1 MYPENSNIF
10 TINGGSSSIK
20 FAMYEMAKTPK
31 PIFSGS
37 INRIGLKNTSFNV
50 AYVDRD
56 EKMSYDVYCPGFYEG
71 AIFLI
76 LWLKRQNS
84 YDKVKCIGHRVV
96 HGMEYSRSEVIDAT
110 LIKELS
116 E

>member
-76 LWLKRQNS
+76 L
-84 YDKVKCIGHRVV
+84 
-96 HGMEYSRSEVIDAT
+96 
-110 LIKELS
+110 
-116 E
+116 